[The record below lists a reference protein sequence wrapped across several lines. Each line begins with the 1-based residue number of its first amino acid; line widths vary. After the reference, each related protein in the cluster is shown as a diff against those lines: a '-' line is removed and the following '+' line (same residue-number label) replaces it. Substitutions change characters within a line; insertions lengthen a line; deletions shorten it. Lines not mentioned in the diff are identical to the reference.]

1 VNRLILAVLCGTIF
15 LGAKVSPADLYLQG
29 YDSKVHDR
37 YYTGSD
43 KAFVG
48 QGYDWSGVGYSDDG
62 HWATMISPSY
72 FLSASHAN
80 FHPAV
85 DSNVTF
91 YETNDKSGTSHTY
104 KIASGAA
111 LQLAGNDTDLWLG
124 KLAAPVDA
132 NIAHYPVA
140 VLGNNTSDYVGEEI
154 FVYGKA
160 NRVGRN
166 VIDAAGAKY
175 GYETIFLKFSYHN
188 PGVGADEAYAVAG
201 DSGAPSFVALS
212 YMGEQILALIG
223 THSYNNG
230 PPPPAA
236 AIDYT
241 LDAWITVYVDAL
253 NNAMVGE
260 SVTVVPEPTTLCL
273 LALALPALARARR
286 RRRR

>member
-1 VNRLILAVLCGTIF
+1 MDRLILAVLCGTIL
-15 LGAKVSPADLYLQG
+15 LGAKVSPADLYLQDH
-29 YDSKVHDR
+29 DSKVHDR

-80 FHPAV
+80 YHPAV

-104 KIASGAA
+104 QVAGGAA
-111 LQLAGNDTDLWLG
+111 LQLTGNDTDLWLG
-124 KLAAPVDA
+124 KLKTPVDA
-132 NIAHYPVA
+132 NIVPYPIA
-140 VLGNNTSDYVGEEI
+140 ILGSDASDYVGEEI

-160 NRVGRN
+160 DRVGRN
-166 VIDAAGAKY
+166 VIDGAGSMHDS
-175 GYETIFLKFSYHN
+175 TICLKFFYDD
-188 PGVGADEAYAVAG
+188 PGVGADEAYAVEG

-212 YMGEQILALIG
+212 YMGQQTLALIG
-223 THSYNNG
+223 THSYDSG
-230 PPPPAA
+230 SPPPTAG
-236 AIDYT
+236 IDYT
-241 LDAWITVYVDAL
+241 LDAWVTVYVDAL
-253 NNAMVGE
+253 NDAMVGE
-260 SVTVVPEPTTLCL
+260 SVTVVPEPATLCL
-273 LALALPALARARR
+273 LALGLPALVRARR